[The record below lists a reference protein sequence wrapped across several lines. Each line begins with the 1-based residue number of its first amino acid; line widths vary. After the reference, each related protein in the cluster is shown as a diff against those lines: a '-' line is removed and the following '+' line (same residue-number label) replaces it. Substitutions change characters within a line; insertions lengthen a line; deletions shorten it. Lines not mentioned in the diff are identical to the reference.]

1 MEVRVMF
8 DENRS
13 MVIVKGREF
22 LVGEMRDCNSQ
33 SFDMMF
39 VMVDTLTEDAEAGMD
54 KHDEIIAWFYG
65 FDLDEAEAAAQDW
78 YERNPV
84 AAAPQV
90 IDFLEQCESID
101 ASWHPEVEDEVGFTI
116 RRGDTEVFISRT
128 AIFDEIDA
136 ATQKLLEDPM
146 ED

>member
-1 MEVRVMF
+1 MF

-22 LVGEMRDCNSQ
+22 LVGEMRDCSSQ
-33 SFDMMF
+33 SLDMMF

-54 KHDEIIAWFYG
+54 EHDEIITWFYG
-65 FDLDEAEAAAQDW
+65 FDLDEAEAAAQEW
-78 YERNPV
+78 YEQNPV

-101 ASWHPEVEDEVGFTI
+101 ASWHPEVDGEVGFKI

-128 AIFDEIDA
+128 ATDAEIDA